1 MKRGAIVVVA
11 CLMLSACGYQEG
23 VIQRAERSFLKFT
36 GNWPNAAVQID
47 TMPPFI
53 LKPPT
58 TASDPQAS
66 PADTL
71 YQVAPG
77 KHRVTVTR
85 GDRVVV
91 DRVLLL
97 ENQVTLEVQIP

>member
-23 VIQRAERSFLKFT
+23 VIQRAERSYLKFT
-36 GNWPNAAVQID
+36 GNWPNTAVQID

-58 TASDPQAS
+58 DPQASS

-77 KHRVTVTR
+77 KHHVTVTR